1 MTPLEFLAVVMLV
14 TAIAGAV
21 QYILRQR
28 HVAQLRALAEEWKMH
43 YSATD
48 RFRIAPR
55 VAPRLPVPGAA
66 AVRVGDLL
74 YGIENDQYRYLFAAE
89 YTTGVLRTKT
99 GVRRVGTFSEPR
111 DPSGP
116 RGDELTFAP
125 EALPLIE
132 QYRHLRKAKPIEPAP
147 PAVA

>member
-1 MTPLEFLAVVMLV
+1 MTPLLFLALMMLV
-14 TAIAGAV
+14 TAIAGAA
-21 QYILRQR
+21 QYVVRQR
-28 HVAQLRALAEEWKMH
+28 HVARLRALASQWKMH
-43 YSATD
+43 YSAAD
-48 RFRIAPR
+48 RFRLAPR
-55 VAPRLPVPGAA
+55 VAQRIPVPGAA
-66 AVRVGDLL
+66 AVRVADLL
-74 YGIENDQYRYLFAAE
+74 YGIEHDRYRYFFAAE

-125 EALPLIE
+125 EDLPLIE